1 MRDLPIGY
9 FMKSINDRLKT
20 RADNQLKSRNLTMTQ
35 SRVLGFLHSKNGQAT
50 QKEIGDYL
58 QVAHPTVVGIVARLE
73 KNGFVTCR
81 IDPTDKRSKIVSLTK
96 HAEIIGEE
104 MGSLVEDS
112 EAKMLYGL
120 GQEDIENLKKYL
132 STIYDNLEN
141 M

>member
-9 FMKSINDRLKT
+9 FLKSINDRLKT
-20 RADNQLKSRNLTMTQ
+20 RADNQLKSRNLTMSQ

-50 QKEIGDYL
+50 QKEIGDHL

-73 KNGFVTCR
+73 RNGFVTCC

-104 MGSLVEDS
+104 MDSLIEDS
-112 EAKMLYGL
+112 EARMLYGL
-120 GQEDIENLKKYL
+120 SQEDVKNLKKYL